1 MLTATLL
8 TFGRFSADQ
17 ELTAARASGISLLS
31 LILPILLLSVVL
43 SGLSAWVSM
52 DLGPHAR
59 VAYKDILQEAMMR
72 AGTEQLPAGRF
83 IKDFRNY
90 IFYIGENR
98 GGQMRDIMVFVLGD
112 NMEATATVMA
122 PRGTLTPD
130 LANQVI
136 RVELQDARS
145 VAVTKEGEYRTG
157 STGTWIMSL
166 PIRRAAAE
174 ELEITD
180 MTFRQLQR
188 ELGDIRGRMGA
199 IRWAKDVAGEM
210 EADEARDALA
220 KMETEITTPLRVQ
233 MHRQVAFS
241 FACIGFTLIGI
252 PLGIRVH
259 RRETNV
265 GVAVGLVLVLVYYSF
280 FILGQSLEMDP
291 QYQPHLILWA
301 PNFLFQLVGGVLLWR
316 ANRGV

>member
-1 MLTATLL
+1 M
-8 TFGRFSADQ
+8 
-17 ELTAARASGISLLS
+17 
-31 LILPILLLSVVL
+31 
-43 SGLSAWVSM
+43 
-52 DLGPHAR
+52 
-59 VAYKDILQEAMMR
+59 KDV
-72 AGTEQLPAGRF
+72 
-83 IKDFRNY
+83 
-90 IFYIGENR
+90 
-98 GGQMRDIMVFVLGD
+98 MVFVLGD

-145 VAVTKEGEYRTG
+145 VAVTKDGEYRTA
-157 STGTWIMSL
+157 STGTWIISL
-166 PIRRAAAE
+166 PVRRATAE
-174 ELEITD
+174 ELDITD
-180 MTFRQLQR
+180 MTFWQLQR
-188 ELGDIRGRMGA
+188 ELSDIRGRMGA

-210 EADEARDALA
+210 EAGEARDALA
-220 KMETEITTPLRVQ
+220 KMETEMTTPLRVQ

-301 PNFLFQLVGGVLLWR
+301 PNFLFQLVGGFLLWR